1 LRALRAAHVPLS
13 KGSHASS
20 FNPARRVAD
29 SSPTRSSYRRGGVDG
44 HRVYLGRLGDLRTAT
59 KLADEQADAAV
70 VVALTPSYVEK
81 FLQNSDAKAN
91 LAGMAFNNRNDVTNP
106 GGYQ

>member
-1 LRALRAAHVPLS
+1 
-13 KGSHASS
+13 
-20 FNPARRVAD
+20 
-29 SSPTRSSYRRGGVDG
+29 
-44 HRVYLGRLGDLRTAT
+44 
-59 KLADEQADAAV
+59 